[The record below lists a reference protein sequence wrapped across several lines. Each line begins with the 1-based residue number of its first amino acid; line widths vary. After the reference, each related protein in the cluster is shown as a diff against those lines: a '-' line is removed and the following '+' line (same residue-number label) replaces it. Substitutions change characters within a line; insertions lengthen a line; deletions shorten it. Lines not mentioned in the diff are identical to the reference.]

1 MLEFAEEKFY
11 IQQGQFLVQICHL
24 RADPLHNELIVYLC
38 AHVIT
43 WILEVLLSGAN
54 M

>member
-1 MLEFAEEKFY
+1 MLEFAEENFY

-24 RADPLHNELIVYLC
+24 RVDPLHNELIVNLC

-43 WILEVLLSGAN
+43 RTLEVLLNGVN